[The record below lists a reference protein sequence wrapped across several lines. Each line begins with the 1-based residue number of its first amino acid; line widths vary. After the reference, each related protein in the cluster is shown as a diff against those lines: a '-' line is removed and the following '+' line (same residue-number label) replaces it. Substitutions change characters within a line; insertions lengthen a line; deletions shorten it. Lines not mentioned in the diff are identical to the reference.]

1 LRSGQAL
8 FIRLSLFILKE
19 TMDDRVEGRFASWG
33 ATLVL
38 PPFSSSLHFS
48 HPHFRFDMRRLIKL
62 SASLLCL
69 FGVPLG
75 LSAQDSAFSAGDTAW
90 MLMASAM
97 VMVMTPAGLAL
108 FYGGLSGKKSVVNTV
123 GMSYVAFIVGSLIWV
138 IAGYS
143 IAFGPS
149 SSSLWGGLDHAF
161 LHGIGVNDLSGSIPT
176 LLFVVFQGMFAAIA
190 VAIISGSLIERIK
203 FSTWII
209 FASLWVLLIY
219 APLAHW
225 VWGEGWLS
233 GLGELD
239 FAGGTVIHVNAG
251 VAGLVAALMVG
262 KRKGHQPATESRP
275 FSIKLMLLG
284 SALLWFGWFGFNA
297 GSQLAA
303 DGVAVNAFLVTNLAA
318 CAGGIGWM
326 ITEWFQQKPSML
338 GIASGVISG
347 LVGITPAAGYV
358 DVPGA
363 LVIGLTSG
371 LVGYLGVVKIK
382 AWLRYDDSLD
392 AFGIH
397 GLVGIWGSLL
407 TGFFANPAING
418 EAGLVYGNPGQV
430 IAQLGAIGSTIVF
443 SALGTAAVFALSSFL
458 TGGARVQDEVEEIG
472 MDEAF
477 HGESSFEL

>member
-1 LRSGQAL
+1 MSCNHFVIVNR
-8 FIRLSLFILKE
+8 
-19 TMDDRVEGRFASWG
+19 
-33 ATLVL
+33 
-38 PPFSSSLHFS
+38 PF
-48 HPHFRFDMRRLIKL
+48 PMRQLAKL
-62 SASLLCL
+62 S
-69 FGVPLG
+69 VPLFLLLLLPIG

-97 VMVMTPAGLAL
+97 VMIMTPAGLAL
-108 FYGGLSGKKSVVNTV
+108 FYGGLSTKKSVVNTV
-123 GMSYVAFIVGSLIWV
+123 GMSYVAFAVGSLVWAM
-138 IAGYS
+138 AGYS

-149 SSSLWGGLDHAF
+149 DSPIWGGLGYAF
-161 LHGIGVNDLSGSIPT
+161 LSGIGVNDLSGSIPT

-190 VAIISGSLIERIK
+190 VAIISGSLIERLK
-203 FSTWII
+203 FGTWII

-251 VAGLVAALMVG
+251 VAGLVAAYLIG
-262 KRKGHQPATESRP
+262 KRKGHKPDAEPKP

-326 ITEWFQQKPSML
+326 IIEWTQGKPSLL

-358 DVPGA
+358 DVSGA
-363 LVIGLTSG
+363 LVIGFTSG
-371 LVGYLGVVKIK
+371 LIGYLGVVKLK
-382 AWLRYDDSLD
+382 ALMRYDDSLD

-418 EAGLVYGNPGQV
+418 AAGLLYGNPGQV
-430 IAQLGAIGSTIVF
+430 LSQLGAIGGTILF
-443 SALGTAAVFALSSFL
+443 SAVGTVVVYKISAAI
-458 TGGARVQDEVEEIG
+458 TGGGRVEDEVEEIG

>member
-1 LRSGQAL
+1 MTKL
-8 FIRLSLFILKE
+8 
-19 TMDDRVEGRFASWG
+19 
-33 ATLVL
+33 L
-38 PPFSSSLHFS
+38 P
-48 HPHFRFDMRRLIKL
+48 
-62 SASLLCL
+62 LLL
-69 FGVPLG
+69 LMLAPLG
-75 LSAQDSAFSAGDTAW
+75 LAAQDGSLSAGDTAW
-90 MLMASAM
+90 ILVASAM

-108 FYGGLSGKKSVVNTV
+108 FYGGLSNKKSVVNTV
-123 GMSYVAFIVGSLIWV
+123 GMSYVAFMVGSLTWA

-149 SSSLWGGLDHAF
+149 EHPLWGGLGNF
-161 LHGIGVNDLSGSIPT
+161 MLNGIGVNDLSGSIPT

-190 VAIISGSLIERIK
+190 VAIISGSLIERVK

-209 FASLWVLLIY
+209 FAVLWVLLIY

-225 VWGEGWLS
+225 VWGEGWLAD
-233 GLGELD
+233 LGELD

-251 VAGLVAALMVG
+251 VAGLVAALIIG
-262 KRKGHQPATESRP
+262 KRRGHPSESEDKP

-326 ITEWFQQKPSML
+326 LIEWWQDKKPSML

-358 DVPGA
+358 DVSGA

-371 LVGYLGVVKIK
+371 VVGYLGVVKLK
-382 AWLRYDDSLD
+382 GLLRYDDTLD

-407 TGFFANPAING
+407 TGVFANPAING
-418 EAGLVYGNPGQV
+418 AAGLLYGNPGQV
-430 IAQLGAIGSTIVF
+430 VSQLAAIGGTILFTAV
-443 SALGTAAVFALSSFL
+443 GTAVIIWFTSLI
-458 TGGARVQDEVEEIG
+458 TRGGRVGDEMEEIG